1 VSWEKKRKEIG
12 PGLHKMEEPPPRMPP
27 PKMEDIFYILFT
39 WGQTLFNEGITGI
52 GATLDYNF
60 I

>member
-1 VSWEKKRKEIG
+1 
-12 PGLHKMEEPPPRMPP
+12 MEEPPPRM
-27 PKMEDIFYILFT
+27 EDISTSSLHRA
-39 WGQTLFNEGITGI
+39 TLFNEGITGI

>member
-1 VSWEKKRKEIG
+1 
-12 PGLHKMEEPPPRMPP
+12 
-27 PKMEDIFYILFT
+27 MEDIFYILFT

-60 I
+60 IWALVILPYT